1 MWTLLT
7 CVEQNKINYIVI
19 VKAVEACQLFFKFAF
34 ETELETE
41 QSSGISKQFIGY
53 GGNSCFLL

>member
-1 MWTLLT
+1 MNPAFFL
-7 CVEQNKINYIVI
+7 INYIVI
-19 VKAVEACQLFFKFAF
+19 VKAVEACQLLFKFAF